1 MGIGL
6 KSLRRR
12 LREAQTVDG
21 VRWERSSLVA
31 ILAETLSAISNV
43 RFSANSP
50 FPQLLPIIITPCKPV
65 LFT

>member
-50 FPQLLPIIITPCKPV
+50 VSTIVANYYYTL
-65 LFT
+65 